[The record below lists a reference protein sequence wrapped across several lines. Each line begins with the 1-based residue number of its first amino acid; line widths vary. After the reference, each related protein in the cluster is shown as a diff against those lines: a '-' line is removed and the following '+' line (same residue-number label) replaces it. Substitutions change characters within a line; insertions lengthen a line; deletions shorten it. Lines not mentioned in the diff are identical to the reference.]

1 MPVRCRSQIKAV
13 IATNDPLIIP
23 DVEDNTVN
31 VGDGPEGGGR
41 RGGVGG
47 GWFIF
52 PR

>member
-23 DVEDNTVN
+23 DVEDNMVN
-31 VGDGPEGGGR
+31 AGDGPEGGRR

-47 GWFIF
+47 PWFIF